1 MNLRFL
7 YIHFGFVPSVLYSLH
22 FGHSA
27 AVVSMCVC
35 RAMADVE
42 PGLMGGS
49 DTVYFCVLD
58 KHGNACS
65 FVNSNYMGFGTG
77 LVPKDCGFSLQVVVT
92 ERVFIFSFMC
102 ATNLYNLT
110 CLVIV

>member
-1 MNLRFL
+1 
-7 YIHFGFVPSVLYSLH
+7 
-22 FGHSA
+22 
-27 AVVSMCVC
+27 MCVC

-42 PGLMGGS
+42 PGLTGGN

-92 ERVFIFSFMC
+92 ERVFIFSFINLSRNMC
-102 ATNLYNLT
+102 ATNLYNIT
-110 CLVIV
+110 CLIIV